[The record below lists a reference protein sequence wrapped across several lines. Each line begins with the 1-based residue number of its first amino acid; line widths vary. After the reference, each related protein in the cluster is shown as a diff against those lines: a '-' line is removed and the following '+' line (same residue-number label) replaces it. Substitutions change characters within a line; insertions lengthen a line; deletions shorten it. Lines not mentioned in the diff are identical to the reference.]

1 MEVEADLMPECCT
14 SARRFGAV
22 IIQMP
27 MKELLSSME
36 QAFFIRY
43 LRLVL
48 MYLPYRI
55 IRLVE
60 LRRLRQEEQ

>member
-14 SARRFGAV
+14 IARRFSAV

-27 MKELLSSME
+27 MKEPLSSME